1 MKKLTKKQ
9 QHAAQLAELGKL
21 VALRVKRGQS
31 PERALKNATKYQS
44 RPPSKKTKPKK
55 RAAPKKTTA
64 PREVVPEAEAFNAV
78 NTTSASHV
86 EHRFFRGGSAFLG
99 YVEGRPGVLGV
110 LSAVPSRGGEP
121 VRELTGPALAERAAN
136 REAAAERLTN
146 SPPGQQ
152 VRDEGGAA
160 FTTWLEDMLTVW
172 DFCEDGGALVETE
185 VDY

>member
-9 QHAAQLAELGKL
+9 QAQLADLGKL

-31 PERALKNATKYQS
+31 PARALKNATKYQA
-44 RPPSKKTKPKK
+44 RPPKKKAKPKK
-55 RAAPKKTTA
+55 RAAVKKTT
-64 PREVVPEAEAFNAV
+64 PSREVVPEAEAFTAS
-78 NTTSASHV
+78 NTTSTSHV

-121 VRELTGPALAERAAN
+121 VRELTGAALASRVAA
-136 REAAAERLTN
+136 REEASERLKN
-146 SPPGQQ
+146 SPPGQSIA
-152 VRDEGGAA
+152 DEGGAA
-160 FTTWLEDMLTVW
+160 FSTWLDDMLTVW
-172 DFCEDGGALVETE
+172 DFCEDGGALVEAE